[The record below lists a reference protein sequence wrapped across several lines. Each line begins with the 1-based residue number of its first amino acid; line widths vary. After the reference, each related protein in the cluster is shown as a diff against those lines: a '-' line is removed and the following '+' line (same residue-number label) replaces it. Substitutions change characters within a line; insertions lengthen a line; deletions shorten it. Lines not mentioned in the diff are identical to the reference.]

1 MKRDTILIVDDME
14 VNRAILRN
22 LFESEYN
29 ILEAENGEQ
38 AILLLKQ
45 YHESLSALLLDLIMP
60 LKDGYQ
66 VMKEM
71 SEYGYMDRVP
81 VVIITSENT
90 MENEVKAFDMGATDI
105 ILKPFEIHVVKR
117 RVRNAIELNQH
128 KLHLED
134 MVEAQA
140 IKLRESNEILID
152 TLSSIIEH
160 RSIETGQHVLR
171 IRKFTKVLL
180 EDIMM
185 SYPEYDLNEQ
195 KIGVISSA
203 ASLHDI
209 GKISIPDA
217 ILNKPESLT
226 RDEFNIMKTHS
237 IKGCEILAGLNRM
250 DDKEFLRYA
259 YNICRYHHERWDG
272 NGYPDGLKG
281 DNIPICAQAVSI
293 ADCYDALTTDRVYKK
308 AISPERAITMILN
321 GECGCFSYRML
332 ESLKNVKEEFA
343 HLTRNYADGQTV
355 SLASQTQQSKGFS
368 RQEESD
374 RKMELAQMKY
384 VSLLRYVNATVMEI
398 DHTSGVYHIVYM
410 NNDDFKMFRNELS
423 YKEAI
428 HAFIQHSIKPDD
440 KEYMEHFLSSA
451 IEDLMESGVQKESR
465 NCRIYHQSSGTY
477 QWYEVCVLRIHMD
490 DPGIH
495 KFLLV
500 FKDIDKIEPMLHDE
514 HEIIQHTMMR
524 NLQIGIQQCRNDAY
538 FTMTD
543 MNEGF
548 ITLFGY
554 SKEEI
559 KERFHNR
566 YIEMILLEDR
576 EHVRRQFEH
585 QYQKGNSMEIEY
597 RVKTKSGEIL
607 WILDKC
613 QVITGKHS
621 QDYLNCVLMDITQNR
636 KAQEELRLTM
646 ERHQII
652 MDQSNDIIFEWDI
665 CKDKLFF
672 SSNWKKKFGYD
683 PIEEHISI
691 NIPTASHIMPDD
703 MPHFLDL
710 MHRIADGD
718 LYGEA
723 EIRIAKANG
732 RYTWIRIRATTQFDQ
747 HGKAVKAVG
756 VLIDIDDERRKT
768 EKLMEKAE
776 RDALTNLYNKNAARR
791 KIQDLMSQ
799 DHQQSGIMMILDLDN
814 FKLINDFYGHMFGD
828 ALLSEIAA
836 QLKASFSNDI
846 VARIGGDEFL
856 IYVMSGQDMQ
866 LEKRIRFLL
875 EEFHERFSYE
885 MKDRTLSC
893 SIGIAEYPRHGQ
905 EYQELFQHC
914 DLALYHAKQHGKNRY
929 VFYDEKTMS
938 KTFGVD
944 TDQIIAASTRID
956 SDEAKSFEEDDIVI
970 QAFRLLYESGNV
982 EAAVN
987 AILELVGKKY
997 DVSRVYIFEDSLDG
1011 TYSTNTFEWCGD
1023 GIEPE
1028 IDHLQKV
1035 LYEDLGPYQDNFD
1048 ENDIFYCRDVAK
1060 LPESM
1065 FQVLAPQG
1073 ICSMLQCAIRD
1084 AGKFVGYVGFDD
1096 CREYRLWTQN
1106 QINALTFI
1114 SELLSTFLLK
1124 KRAQDRAI
1132 LAAENL
1138 KMLLDHQNSWI
1149 YVIDPD
1155 TFELHYINEK
1165 TKRIAPQSKLGMRCH
1180 EAFFERTEA
1189 CVDCPV
1195 KDIRNKINATIEKY
1209 NPVLKVWSSADASYI
1224 KWENK
1229 DACLLCCHDITAY
1242 KKGRK

>member
-1 MKRDTILIVDDME
+1 MKRDTVLIVDDME

-38 AILLLKQ
+38 AILLVKQ
-45 YHESLSALLLDLIMP
+45 YHESLSVLLLDLVMP

-71 SEYGYMDRVP
+71 SDYGYMDRVP

-117 RVRNAIELNQH
+117 RVQNAIELNLH

-134 MVEAQA
+134 MVDAQA
-140 IKLRESNEILID
+140 IKLRESNVTLID

-171 IRKFTKVLL
+171 IRKFTRVLL
-180 EDIMM
+180 KDIMM

-195 KIGVISSA
+195 KIGIISSA

-226 RDEFNIMKTHS
+226 RDEFNIMKTHT

-281 DNIPICAQAVSI
+281 DEIPICAQAVSI
-293 ADCYDALTTDRVYKK
+293 ADCYDALTTNRVYKK
-308 AISPERAITMILN
+308 AISPEKAITMILN
-321 GECGCFSYRML
+321 GECGCFSFQML

-343 HLTRNYADGQTV
+343 QLARNYADGQIIPFV
-355 SLASQTQQSKGFS
+355 SETERMKISSHH
-368 RQEESD
+368 EETN
-374 RKMELAQMKY
+374 RKMEIAQMKY
-384 VSLLRYVNATVMEI
+384 YSLLRYVNGTVMEI
-398 DHTSGVYHIVYM
+398 DHNSGVYHIVYM
-410 NNDDFKMFRNELS
+410 HNDDFKFFRNELS

-428 HAFIQHSIKPDD
+428 HAFIQHSIKSDD
-440 KEYMEHFLSSA
+440 KEDMEYFLSTS
-451 IEDLMESGVQKESR
+451 IEDLMRNGIQKESR
-465 NCRIYHQSSGTY
+465 NCRVYHQSSGTY
-477 QWYEVCVLRIHMD
+477 QWYEVCMLRIHTD
-490 DPGIH
+490 DPSVH

-500 FKDIDKIEPMLHDE
+500 WKDIDKAEPLLHNE
-514 HEIIQHTMMR
+514 QEMINHTNMR

-559 KERFHNR
+559 EGCFQNR
-566 YIEMILLEDR
+566 YIEMILPEDR
-576 EHVRRQFEH
+576 EQVKRQFEN
-585 QYQKGNSMEIEY
+585 QYQKGNNIETEY
-597 RVKTKSGEIL
+597 RVKTKSGDIL
-607 WILDKC
+607 WILDRC
-613 QVITGKHS
+613 QVITGQHS
-621 QDYLNCVLMDITQNR
+621 QDYLNCVLINITQNR

-665 CKDKLFF
+665 CNDKLFF

-683 PIEEHISI
+683 PIEEHISSS
-691 NIPTASHIMPDD
+691 IPAASHLMPND
-703 MPHFLDL
+703 MPRFLDL
-710 MHRIADGD
+710 MHRVADGD
-718 LYGEA
+718 HYGEE
-723 EIRIAKANG
+723 EIRIAKADG
-732 RYTWIRIRATTQFDQ
+732 RYTWVRIRATTQFDQ

-776 RDALTNLYNKNAARR
+776 KDALTNLYNKNAARR
-791 KIQDLMSQ
+791 MIQNLMNQ
-799 DHQQSGIMMILDLDN
+799 YQNGVMMILDLDN

-856 IYVMSGQDMQ
+856 IYVMSGQDLQ
-866 LEKRIRFLL
+866 LEKRIQFLL
-875 EEFHERFSYE
+875 KEFHERFFYE
-885 MKDRTLSC
+885 IKDRTLSC
-893 SIGIAEYPRHGQ
+893 SIGIAEYPRHGK

-914 DLALYHAKQHGKNRY
+914 DLALYHAKLHGKNRY

-944 TDQIIAASTRID
+944 TDQIMAASTRID
-956 SDEAKSFEEDDIVI
+956 SDEVKSFEEDDIVI

-982 EAAVN
+982 EEAVN

-1011 TYSTNTFEWCGD
+1011 KYCTNTFEWCGD
-1023 GIEPE
+1023 SIKSE
-1028 IDHLQKV
+1028 INHLQKL
-1035 LYEDLGPYQDNFD
+1035 LYKDFEPYQDYFD

-1060 LPESM
+1060 LPKSM
-1065 FQVLAPQG
+1065 IQLLASQG
-1073 ICSMLQCAIRD
+1073 IYSMLQCAIRD
-1084 AGKFVGYVGFDD
+1084 AGKFVGFVGFDD

-1114 SELLSTFLLK
+1114 SELMSTFLLK

-1155 TFELHYINEK
+1155 TFELRYINEK
-1165 TKRIAPQSKLGMRCH
+1165 TKRIAPQCELGMRCY
-1180 EAFFERTEA
+1180 EVFFERTEA
-1189 CVDCPV
+1189 CVECPV
-1195 KDIRNKINATIEKY
+1195 KDIRNKINSTIEKY
-1209 NPVLKVWSSADASYI
+1209 NPVLKVWSLADASYI
-1224 KWENK
+1224 KWESK

-1242 KKGRK
+1242 KKGE